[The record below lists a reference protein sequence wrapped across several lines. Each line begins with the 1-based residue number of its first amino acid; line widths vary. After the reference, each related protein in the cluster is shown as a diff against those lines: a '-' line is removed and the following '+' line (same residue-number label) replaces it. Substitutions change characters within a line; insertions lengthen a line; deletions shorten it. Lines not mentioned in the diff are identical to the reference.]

1 MTPELESMTKRGPE
15 KAATTEQVY
24 DLMEKSNRPV
34 WTAKD
39 VADHFNI
46 SRPTSTDRVKEL
58 EDEGWLETIEVGN
71 ATAYFIPDEENLSL
85 EERHEQS
92 IIREFRDKF
101 VGLLDAPWTAVHPR
115 DGALKAGDKVQ
126 ILVEGVPGRWN
137 SVEKYAWEK
146 RRDELDEE
154 EILADETQ
162 ALISG
167 ELYGKPT
174 TAIEHRDY
182 PDDYNLEEEIGVEI
196 LEKGSSLLASG
207 PKNYLIRPHNDAV
220 FLGNVTVD
228 WMSPRDD
235 GPSEATFESDSP
247 GL

>member
-1 MTPELESMTKRGPE
+1 MTKPGPE

-24 DLMEKSNRPV
+24 DLMEESSRPV

-39 VADHFNI
+39 VADHFNV
-46 SRPTSTDRVKEL
+46 SRPTSTDRLKEL
-58 EDEGWLETIEVGN
+58 EGGGWLETIEVGN
-71 ATAYFIPDEENLSL
+71 ATAYFIPGEESLSL

-101 VGLLDAPWTAVHPR
+101 VGLLAAPWTAVHPR

-126 ILVEGVPGRWN
+126 FFVEGAPGRWRRVATN
-137 SVEKYAWEK
+137 SWEN
-146 RRDELDEE
+146 RRDELDEGE
-154 EILADETQ
+154 TLADETQ

-174 TAIEHRDY
+174 TPIEHRDY
-182 PDDYNLEEEIGVEI
+182 PDDYDLEQEIGVEVI
-196 LEKGSSLLASG
+196 EKGSSLLASG

-220 FLGNVTVD
+220 FLENVTVD
-228 WMSPRDD
+228 WMSPKED
-235 GPSEATFESDSP
+235 GANEATFESDSP